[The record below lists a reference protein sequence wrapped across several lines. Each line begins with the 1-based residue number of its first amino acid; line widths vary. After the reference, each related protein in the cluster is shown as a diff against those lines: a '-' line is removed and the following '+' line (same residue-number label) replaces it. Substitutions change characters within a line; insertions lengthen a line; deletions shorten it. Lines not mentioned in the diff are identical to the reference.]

1 MVSDLGKAQRLDRKV
16 ARDPTTDDLEVGV
29 TRSTE
34 EGVSNVLKASLK
46 WIKVLRKWCADYVIR
61 RTVYSLDNHGNPI
74 SGVKPYRDHLL
85 LMPLLPA
92 ESEAHARMVEEF
104 LEQGASE
111 TVKNRR
117 VRTSTKPDS
126 HLCTDGFTGF
136 LFGPTDGPDAPY
148 CGFG

>member
-34 EGVSNVLKASLK
+34 EGVSNVLQASVK
-46 WIKVLRKWCADYVIR
+46 WILILRKWCAGYVIR
-61 RTVYSLDNHGNPI
+61 RTVYSKDNDGKPI
-74 SGVKPYRDHLL
+74 SGMIPHRDHLL

-126 HLCTDGFTGF
+126 HLCTERFTRLSISGCAW
-136 LFGPTDGPDAPY
+136 P
-148 CGFG
+148 